1 MFALKYSTS
10 RRHDPIVR
18 LEEKDVAMPIYDRR
32 SLSSSLSLS
41 LSVSPNYDFRAP
53 GKFRR
58 NNVTPAF
65 ATARDIN
72 DAAVFAL

>member
-1 MFALKYSTS
+1 MTTTFDSGC
-10 RRHDPIVR
+10 
-18 LEEKDVAMPIYDRR
+18 LEEDVATAICTA
-32 SLSSSLSLS
+32 LSLHG
-41 LSVSPNYDFRAP
+41 YDFRAP